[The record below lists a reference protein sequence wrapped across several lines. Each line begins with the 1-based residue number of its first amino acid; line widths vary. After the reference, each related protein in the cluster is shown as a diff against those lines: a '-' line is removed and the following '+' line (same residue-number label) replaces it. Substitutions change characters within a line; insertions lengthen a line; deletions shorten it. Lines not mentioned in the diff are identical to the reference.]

1 MSRVN
6 FISGDGF
13 PEETFYKRST
23 KGIFISFCLLLI
35 ILLFNSGLKAQQSS
49 LFKTDTVSINIADAE
64 QRFVSKSL
72 SLVAAKFEID
82 ISQANVLQAKQ
93 YYNPNLTY
101 FQQLYSPAPDVYFDN
116 SIETGNVDWQVNQ
129 LFSIAGKHVNTVK
142 LAKLEVEKS
151 KLLYDEV
158 VRSLKYELYTSFANL
173 LAAQQKAKLLEY
185 EVSNLDALLK
195 GEEQQLNLGAISG
208 NEVIR
213 LKTEKQNLLNDA
225 LANEADMLEAQKEL
239 KQLLNYSYNT
249 YLSVQDI
256 TPANSA
262 LPPFEQVLSSAEKN
276 RPDLMLANTEVK
288 YQAQNLKLQ
297 KSTAVPDLNLG
308 INYTRRS
315 SYVLN
320 YYGIGA
326 TMDLPVFNRNQG
338 NIKMAR
344 YQLEEAKVNDTITSN
359 EVKNEIANSYV
370 TLYKIKARLDGIDK
384 TKNDKDI
391 EQLVTNG
398 VTNYQ
403 KKYISQLEFL
413 DQLRAY
419 KDAKFGMIDLN
430 SDYFKAIQ
438 YLNFTAGTTILK

>member
-1 MSRVN
+1 
-6 FISGDGF
+6 
-13 PEETFYKRST
+13 
-23 KGIFISFCLLLI
+23 
-35 ILLFNSGLKAQQSS
+35 
-49 LFKTDTVSINIADAE
+49 
-64 QRFVSKSL
+64 
-72 SLVAAKFEID
+72 
-82 ISQANVLQAKQ
+82 
-93 YYNPNLTY
+93 
-101 FQQLYSPAPDVYFDN
+101 
-116 SIETGNVDWQVNQ
+116 
-129 LFSIAGKHVNTVK
+129 
-142 LAKLEVEKS
+142 
-151 KLLYDEV
+151 
-158 VRSLKYELYTSFANL
+158 
-173 LAAQQKAKLLEY
+173 
-185 EVSNLDALLK
+185 
-195 GEEQQLNLGAISG
+195 
-208 NEVIR
+208 
-213 LKTEKQNLLNDA
+213 
-225 LANEADMLEAQKEL
+225 L